1 MLAIAGTLAACMALI
16 AVKIVQVRRAPVVT
30 GTSELVG
37 QAGVVRE
44 TLGPEGLVF
53 VRGELWQARTE
64 GEPLPPGTPV
74 RVDRI
79 DDGLVL
85 EVERAEEP
93 AAGPEATLPVPPP
106 GARPSEQTQ

>member
-1 MLAIAGTLAACMALI
+1 M
-16 AVKIVQVRRAPVVT
+16 T

-37 QAGVVRE
+37 QVGVVRE
-44 TLGPEGLVF
+44 TVGPQGLVF

-64 GEPLPPGTPV
+64 GASLPPGTPV

-93 AAGPEATLPVPPP
+93 AAVA
-106 GARPSEQTQ
+106 